1 MSVNLQKGQK
11 VSLKKADGHALTRIC
26 VGLGWD
32 PAVQEKKG
40 GGFLGSLFGG
50 GSTQDVDC
58 DASVFVCRGGH
69 LTSVEDIVYF
79 GNLTHAS
86 GAIRHTGD
94 NLTGDGEGDDEQI
107 LVDLANVPDMYDK
120 LIFVVNIYDAV
131 KRKQDFGMIANAFI
145 RICDDSGEFCRYSL
159 TDSYAG
165 MTALIFG
172 EIYRYNG
179 EWKFNAIGQG
189 TKDKGL
195 NELARRYQ

>member
-69 LTSVEDIVYF
+69 LTSVEDIV
-79 GNLTHAS
+79 
-86 GAIRHTGD
+86 
-94 NLTGDGEGDDEQI
+94 
-107 LVDLANVPDMYDK
+107 
-120 LIFVVNIYDAV
+120 
-131 KRKQDFGMIANAFI
+131 
-145 RICDDSGEFCRYSL
+145 
-159 TDSYAG
+159 
-165 MTALIFG
+165 
-172 EIYRYNG
+172 
-179 EWKFNAIGQG
+179 
-189 TKDKGL
+189 
-195 NELARRYQ
+195 